1 MLTSV
6 LSVSDTEASSGKLA
20 TASAIAGAGIATI
33 GIMIATNGCTT
44 TAPVTTSVN
53 VFCTTFQPIPLE
65 DEELDKLPLD
75 VAQSIVGHNAVY
87 ESLCVKKGIIEKI
100 KDKFRSEGHDDSKFR
115 SVASR
120 MRSTVN
126 RSIVME

>member
-1 MLTSV
+1 MLLSV
-6 LSVSDTEASSGKLA
+6 LNAEASNGKLA

-44 TAPVTTSVN
+44 TPKVTDSAS

-87 ESLCVKKGIIEKI
+87 KSLCTKKGIIEKI